1 MTYEI
6 QISFKNKSG
15 QLLSY
20 NEYKYSGKT
29 PEVDGL
35 DRARKIVN
43 DYFKNIDTVDIEVFE
58 KGKPVGFNAYKKHMF
73 LNESLYFKIRNILSK
88 YDGNEEVSATR
99 ILTEVKREIVQHGD
113 EYE

>member
-1 MTYEI
+1 MTYNI

-15 QLLSY
+15 TLITY
-20 NEYKYSGKT
+20 NEYKYSGKI
-29 PEVDGL
+29 PELNGL
-35 DRARKIVN
+35 ERAKEIVN

-88 YDGNEEVSATR
+88 YDGNEEISATR

>member
-15 QLLSY
+15 KLITY
-20 NEYKYSGKT
+20 NEYKYSGVK
-29 PEVDGL
+29 PELNGL
-35 DRARKIVN
+35 EKAKSIVN
-43 DYFKNIDTVDIEVFE
+43 DYFKNIDTVGIEVFE
-58 KGKPVGFNAYKKHMF
+58 KGKPIKFNEYKKYMF
-73 LNESLYFKIRNILSK
+73 LNESLYYKMRNILTQ

-99 ILTEVKREIVQHGD
+99 ILTELKNEINRHGD